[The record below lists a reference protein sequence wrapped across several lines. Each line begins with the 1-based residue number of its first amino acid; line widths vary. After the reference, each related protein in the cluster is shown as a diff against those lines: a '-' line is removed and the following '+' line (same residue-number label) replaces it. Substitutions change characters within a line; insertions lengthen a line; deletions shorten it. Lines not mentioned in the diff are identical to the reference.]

1 MINVPKRSGYA
12 VALCSSLPQTCAR
25 DSSIQVATLP
35 DSVTTEQR
43 MLEADIRTTRSLVR
57 PSPEVL

>member
-1 MINVPKRSGYA
+1 M
-12 VALCSSLPQTCAR
+12 ALCSSLAQTWER

-43 MLEADIRTTRSLVR
+43 MLEADMRTTRSLAR
-57 PSPEVL
+57 PSPEVLGPRFALYST